1 MKAFPKIKAA
11 LLLIVLAIS
20 IQSCHIGLGIG
31 IDAAKEKNAADKKS
45 DNIGKTTEKDTNRN
59 VGPTIS
65 K

>member
-1 MKAFPKIKAA
+1 MKTFVNIKTA
-11 LLLIVLAIS
+11 LLLFVLAIS

-31 IDAAKEKNAADKKS
+31 IGSAKDKNAADKKTEITS
-45 DNIGKTTEKDTNRN
+45 KTTEKDTNKS